1 MERGQGGHNA
11 SGEERLSR
19 FLARSGIC
27 SRRHADTLIA
37 EGRVTVNGRVAV
49 LGQKVRPG
57 KDRVFVDGLEVG
69 GAEELVY
76 IMLHKPPG
84 YLSTCADPRGRR
96 TVLSLVEDVPAR
108 VFPVGRL
115 DYDAEGLLLLT
126 NDGDL
131 TYLLTHPKHR
141 VIKEYVAWVEGPKDQ
156 RKIQEIL
163 SGIIIGGKRVQV
175 DYARF
180 RSGDERIPREGD
192 RFRGGNDRVQE
203 LVIGVHEGRKHLVK
217 HICHSVGYEV
227 KRLKRLKIGPLRLG
241 SLRRGAWRYLSPG
254 EVEALYT
261 EARKGWKGSAT
272 SDANREGRCDVQD
285 FTRR

>member
-1 MERGQGGHNA
+1 MKEGQGRQIGA
-11 SGEERLSR
+11 GEERLSR
-19 FLARSGIC
+19 FLARSGIA
-27 SRRHADTLIA
+27 SRRHVDELIA
-37 EGRVTVNGRVAV
+37 AGRVTVNGQVAV

-57 KDRVFVDGLEVG
+57 EDKVLVDGREVG
-69 GAEELVY
+69 GVEEHIY

-96 TVLSLVEDVPAR
+96 TVLSLLEGVPER

-141 VIKEYVAWVEGPKDQ
+141 VIKEYAVWVAGPKDES
-156 RKIQEIL
+156 KIRDIL
-163 SGIIIGGKRVQV
+163 SGIIIGGKNVQV

-180 RSGDERIPREGD
+180 TGGSGLM
-192 RFRGGNDRVQE
+192 QE
-203 LVIGVHEGRKHLVK
+203 LIIGVHEGQKHLVK

-241 SLRRGAWRYLSPG
+241 SLRKGEWRYLSPG
-254 EVEALYT
+254 EVKALYE
-261 EARKGWKGSAT
+261 EARKGW
-272 SDANREGRCDVQD
+272 EGEHDK
-285 FTRR
+285 